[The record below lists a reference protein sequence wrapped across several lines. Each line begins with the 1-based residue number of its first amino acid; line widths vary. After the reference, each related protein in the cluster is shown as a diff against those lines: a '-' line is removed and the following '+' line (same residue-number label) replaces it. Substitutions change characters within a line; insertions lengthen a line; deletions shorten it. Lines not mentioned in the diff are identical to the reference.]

1 IFGMQPVETD
11 TLYPKD
17 KNYVTYQGKHYL
29 LKDYATVLELNTS
42 NSEGFYKDDF
52 YANTPAITSH
62 SYEKGKTYY
71 IGARLDAEFHFDFYS
86 RLIED
91 LSLQPAFSVKHGKG
105 VSVQTRQ
112 DKEHDYVF
120 IMNFTEER
128 QTITL
133 PSKGTDLLS
142 GD

>member
-1 IFGMQPVETD
+1 M
-11 TLYPKD
+11 
-17 KNYVTYQGKHYL
+17 
-29 LKDYATVLELNTS
+29 
-42 NSEGFYKDDF
+42 
-52 YANTPAITSH
+52 
-62 SYEKGKTYY
+62 
-71 IGARLDAEFHFDFYS
+71 
-86 RLIED
+86 
-91 LSLQPAFSVKHGKG
+91 KHGKG

-142 GD
+142 GDELEGELILNQYEVRVIKAPRNS